1 MSVASS
7 PGHPGIPPTWASSAK
22 NGVGTAI
29 ARESRIWFTISQG
42 IVSELYYPE
51 LDQANT
57 RDFQFL
63 VSDGRDFFSEE
74 KLQTKHEISPIE
86 QGAPAYKLTN
96 TCLDGRFR
104 IAKTILTDPHRNVL
118 LQKVEFEPLR

>member
-1 MSVASS
+1 LSVAYP

-29 ARESRIWFTISQG
+29 ARESRIWFTITQG

-57 RDFQFL
+57 RVFRGEIAD
-63 VSDGRDFFSEE
+63 
-74 KLQTKHEISPIE
+74 QT
-86 QGAPAYKLTN
+86 
-96 TCLDGRFR
+96 
-104 IAKTILTDPHRNVL
+104 
-118 LQKVEFEPLR
+118 